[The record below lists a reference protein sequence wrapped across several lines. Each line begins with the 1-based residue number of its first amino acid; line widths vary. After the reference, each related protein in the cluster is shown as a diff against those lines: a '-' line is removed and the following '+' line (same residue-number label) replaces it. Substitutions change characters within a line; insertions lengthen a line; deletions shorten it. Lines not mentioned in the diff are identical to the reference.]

1 MSPGRAGDRAG
12 ELAGGAPRPVAPR
25 ASATAAGSSQEKR
38 RRNVSYTLP
47 VYSDSALTT
56 TVPRPDDTPS
66 SSPSCPQVNYSSK
79 YHTVASSEHRRPDPS
94 VLRQGA

>member
-1 MSPGRAGDRAG
+1 M
-12 ELAGGAPRPVAPR
+12 
-25 ASATAAGSSQEKR
+25 
-38 RRNVSYTLP
+38 SYTLP
-47 VYSDSALTT
+47 VYDSDSALTT

-79 YHTVASSEHRRPDPS
+79 YHPVASRHRRPAPS